1 MSLADSYI
9 NPGKGMGA
17 LDKGAIPRETT
28 IKAVIS
34 FIVKSLPLWANDPK
48 RPQETSENKL
58 NPLLCDFLDVKA
70 RINFPLIR
78 FHHEQPQKGRRQVD
92 LSIKPSEELGI
103 KVSGCKYS
111 IYEPFF
117 VIEGKRLPAPAKK
130 REREY
135 VTGEEDKITG
145 GIQRFKTGDHG
156 SSFDVAAIIGY
167 VQKNNFEYWL
177 DTINEWIADLSKN
190 FKGDNISWGNDDM
203 LESISSEKKVSLMVS
218 VNKRYPSK
226 NNKTIKLYHL
236 WVDLK

>member
-1 MSLADSYI
+1 MSLADGYI

-17 LDKGAIPRETT
+17 LGKGVLPRETT

-34 FIVKSLPLWANDPK
+34 FIVKCLPLWASDPK
-48 RPQETSENKL
+48 RPQDTSENKL
-58 NPLLCDFLDVKA
+58 NPSLCDFLDVKA

-92 LSIKPSEELGI
+92 LSIKASEELGI
-103 KVSGCKYS
+103 KVSGCEYS

-117 VIEGKRLPAPAKK
+117 VIEGKRLPAPAKT

-156 SSFDVAAIIGY
+156 STFDTAAVIGY

-177 DTINEWIADLSKN
+177 NTINEWIANLSKN
-190 FKGDNISWGNDDM
+190 STRKGISWGNDDM
-203 LESISSEKKVSLMVS
+203 LESVSSEKKVSMMVS
-218 VNKRYPSK
+218 VNKRSP
-226 NNKTIKLYHL
+226 NNCNKPITLYHL